1 MTASLLGLGTAWPQ
15 HCMTQAEATRMFS
28 EIVCEEERQS
38 RLAQVLF
45 RKADVQTRYT
55 VMPHKVAYNW
65 CQDVS
70 GIEQAA
76 PHTDRAVPSEV
87 TPTVVPGQSR
97 GPTTQERMELYA
109 RFATDL
115 ALQSSRKALEQ
126 SGISAAEITHLVLVT
141 CTGFNAPGVDID
153 LIEQLGLSRSTQR
166 IQVGFMGCHGAI
178 NGLRTALAIASADP
192 RARVLLCAV
201 ELCSLHYRFTWDTE
215 GIIGNALFADGSG
228 AIVLS
233 GAVQNGAVQSGAV
246 QSGAVLGGAAHERA
260 SAGDDHWQLHDTG
273 SVVIADSRDT
283 MSWSI
288 GDHGFDMRLTS
299 DVGDKIEG
307 ELAGWLTDWLA
318 ERDLRME
325 DIDYWGV
332 HPGGPRI
339 LSAVENSLGLSTDR
353 LATSRAILQRH
364 GNMSSPTVLFIL
376 NEFRQQRAQGTQSKK
391 RQHCLLLGFGP
402 GLVAELALLSVH

>member
-1 MTASLLGLGTAWPQ
+1 
-15 HCMTQAEATRMFS
+15 MFS
-28 EIVCEEERQS
+28 DIVCEDERQA
-38 RLAQVLF
+38 RLAQMLF
-45 RKADVQTRYT
+45 RKADVKTRYT
-55 VMPHKVAYNW
+55 VMPHTVAYNW

-70 GIEQAA
+70 GIDQAA
-76 PHTDRAVPSEV
+76 PPADRAVPSAV
-87 TPTVVPGQSR
+87 TPTVVPGQSP
-97 GPTTQERMELYA
+97 GPTTQERMQLYA

-115 ALQSSRKALEQ
+115 ALQSSARALEQ
-126 SGISAAEITHLVLVT
+126 SKISANEITHLVLVT

-153 LIEQLGLSRSTQR
+153 LIEQLGLPRTTQR

-178 NGLRTALAIASADP
+178 NGLRTALAIATADP
-192 RARVLLCAV
+192 QARVLLCAV

-228 AIVLS
+228 AVVLS
-233 GAVQNGAVQSGAV
+233 GAPNESP
-246 QSGAVLGGAAHERA
+246 SAAH
-260 SAGDDHWQLHDTG
+260 DHWQVHDTG
-273 SVVIADSRDT
+273 SVVLPDSRET

-307 ELAGWLTDWLA
+307 ELAGWLTGWLA
-318 ERDLRME
+318 ERQLRVE

-339 LSAVENSLGLSTDR
+339 LSAVQHSLGLSAET

-376 NEFRQQRAQGTQSKK
+376 NEFRQQRTRQQSSNR

-402 GLVAELALLSVH
+402 GLVAEIALLSVQ